1 MEFQPVSHLGVIPSA
16 ENDMQNVSE
25 GGPLKGV
32 HHPKLIKSI
41 SRFPT
46 FTTNGEANQEKHGC
60 SIRSLIDVFV
70 ASASNESECGG
81 TQKNE
86 NYFKIVTGFRGRGV
100 AQVGGLFRSGKTA
113 TISQKKEKVNL
124 TSASNGT
131 CFYFYSNQRH
141 KIFPKSLRKKRTILP
156 VRRAETAAVF
166 RLLRHKRNDLSG
178 EKKNPPNRISS
189 FAFIRVL
196 AASRRVPHY
205 ITVVSVPN

>member
-141 KIFPKSLRKKRTILP
+141 KIFPKSLRKNGP
-156 VRRAETAAVF
+156 FCQCAGRRLRQFFVFFDTKETTFQERKKIPLIAF
-166 RLLRHKRNDLSG
+166 RALH
-178 EKKNPPNRISS
+178 S
-189 FAFIRVL
+189 FAC
-196 AASRRVPHY
+196 
-205 ITVVSVPN
+205 